1 MEKVKTYLKKY
12 YKVLVIFLCLIV
24 LIDIIEDVFNNNII
38 EIDTSF
44 YKLISENLISDQ
56 VTPIMK
62 FVTNLGGKFVL
73 ISLGIIL
80 FITLRKRKLGIYVAL
95 NLIIITIINQL
106 LKHIVQRPR
115 PNEYRIVDETG
126 YSFPSGHSMVST
138 AFYGFLI
145 YLICK
150 YVKNKYLKYIST
162 VLLSFL
168 ILWIGVSRIYLGV
181 HYTTDVLAGFLI
193 SISYLIIYI
202 SILNNLVFKEKE

>member
-1 MEKVKTYLKKY
+1 MEKVKTYFKKY

-115 PNEYRIVDETG
+115 PNEYRIIDETG

>member
-1 MEKVKTYLKKY
+1 MEKIKTYFKKY

-115 PNEYRIVDETG
+115 PNEYRIIDETG

>member
-1 MEKVKTYLKKY
+1 MEKVKTYFKKY

-115 PNEYRIVDETG
+115 PNEYRIIDETG

-202 SILNNLVFKEKE
+202 SVLNNLVFKEKE

>member
-1 MEKVKTYLKKY
+1 MEKVKTYFKKY

-115 PNEYRIVDETG
+115 PNEYRIIDETG

-150 YVKNKYLKYIST
+150 YVKNKYLKYISI

-168 ILWIGVSRIYLGV
+168 ILWIG
-181 HYTTDVLAGFLI
+181 
-193 SISYLIIYI
+193 II
-202 SILNNLVFKEKE
+202 LRV

>member
-1 MEKVKTYLKKY
+1 MEKVKTYFKKY